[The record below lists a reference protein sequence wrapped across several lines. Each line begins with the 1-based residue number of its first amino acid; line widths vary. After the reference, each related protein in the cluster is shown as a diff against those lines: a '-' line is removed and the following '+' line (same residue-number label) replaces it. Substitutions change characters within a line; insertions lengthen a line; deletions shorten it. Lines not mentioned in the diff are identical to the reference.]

1 MSQASSPNQDRIVR
15 RVYGKKMPMKS
26 LYALKKI
33 PTYYYHREENESSS
47 DESQPTDNQPPSR
60 MSSQSDQT
68 QRDLYYLNTQ
78 PSQEPVSVVP
88 EVRAQQQP
96 EPNDGPLVT
105 PNITSEPIVDIEP
118 KPKPKSDEEEEEE
131 EEINELEAYEFIK
144 NNPKFFSYEIKHYII
159 EHYEKTCVYGS
170 NQFEQNEIDKKIMY
184 IKMLHPKWYEATYE
198 AVIRDMALVKNNKPK
213 Y

>member
-1 MSQASSPNQDRIVR
+1 MSQASSPNQGVVR

-47 DESQPTDNQPPSR
+47 DESQPTDSQPPSR
-60 MSSQSDQT
+60 MSSQTDQT